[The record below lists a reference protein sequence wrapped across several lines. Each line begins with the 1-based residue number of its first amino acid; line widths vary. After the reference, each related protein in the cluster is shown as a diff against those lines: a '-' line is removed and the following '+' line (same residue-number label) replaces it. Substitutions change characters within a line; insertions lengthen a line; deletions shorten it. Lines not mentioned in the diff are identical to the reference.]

1 MKQNQQFLSQKN
13 EVKKPEHLVIGQI
26 GEDIAVKHLV
36 KQGYEILDRNYRKK
50 YGEIDI
56 VAKKDGVLHFVEV
69 KTVSCETVP
78 DGYQPEENI
87 NFFKARRLSNVI
99 RVYLA
104 SGRVSC
110 ETEFQID
117 AIAVFLNQITR
128 KAKIRVTEG
137 IIL

>member
-1 MKQNQQFLSQKN
+1 MKHFEHFPFQKN
-13 EVKKPEHLVIGQI
+13 EVKKPKHLVVGQI
-26 GEDIAVKHLV
+26 GEEIAVKHLV
-36 KQGYEILDRNYRKK
+36 KQGFEILDRNYRKK

-56 VAKKDGVLHFVEV
+56 VAKKDGILHFVEV

-87 NFFKARRLSNVI
+87 NFFKAKRLSNVI
-99 RVYLA
+99 RTYLA
-104 SGRVSC
+104 SGRVSH

-117 AIAVFLNQITR
+117 AMAVFLNQTTR
-128 KAKIRVTEG
+128 KAKMRITEG